1 MVHKVYRCAWKSMPG
16 PRTPLARCMRWYFP
30 RVHLVGVR
38 MPLRCLLGEKN
49 ARLPHSQ
56 KVYWWP
62 RKWEFQA
69 GTHVTHRLDSPR
81 ISTPPS
87 PCCISQFLTPTIDW
101 LEISYRRCQQ
111 WTGWFAQVLNYR
123 RCLSQIHQQQ
133 TSSQYATFWPV
144 HWDTPQD
151 HRRNCLNSLWRRTEP
166 TPTCQQYSIQLSTSF
181 VQYANANLE
190 FFAKKVIAAA
200 CYTHHLRASACWQP
214 FAPYYLRSLALG
226 PGTADDYFV
235 YVVRDTTKQMVKY
248 FVVDEHQRRHLSL
261 AISRTAVDFY
271 APGIYSSLTSSTTN
285 KPRMRCTG
293 APFICCSKA
302 WKPGTC

>member
-1 MVHKVYRCAWKSMPG
+1 MCLEVNARASNPSGKVYAMIFSKSSFGRCANAIAM
-16 PRTPLARCMRWYFP
+16 
-30 RVHLVGVR
+30 LVGR
-38 MPLRCLLGEKN
+38 EKCQI
-49 ARLPHSQ
+49 ATQPKSILVATKIWIPGRDTC
-56 KVYWWP
+56 Y
-62 RKWEFQA
+62 E
-69 GTHVTHRLDSPR
+69 VTHRLDSPR

-87 PCCISQFLTPTIDW
+87 PCCISQFLTPTTDW

-111 WTGWFAQVLNYR
+111 WAGWFAQVLNYR